1 MLRLHQRPLFE
12 PPAKIH
18 LDVVSSHIRELNSFE
33 SLSQMLQCPLVDR
46 VSLFRA
52 KRRLGKVLQVK
63 VRPFSKLQVLPAT
76 QRGQRVI
83 VSGLQTLSE
92 AHLRFAPVFGK
103 SRFPSANTVL
113 IAVPHP
119 QDLRPAAFIQAPIM
133 LHWSCQF
140 STSCLNCARKDSNSD
155 FKKRMWQVLHEV
167 FAL

>member
-76 QRGQRVI
+76 QRGQRVV

-92 AHLRFAPVFGK
+92 AFLRFAPVFSKGRLPA
-103 SRFPSANTVL
+103 SLTVL
-113 IAVPHP
+113 VPVTHP
-119 QDLRPAAFIQAPIM
+119 PDSRPFAFIQAPIM
-133 LHWSCQF
+133 LTRSCHSQ
-140 STSCLNCARKDSNSD
+140 SP
-155 FKKRMWQVLHEV
+155 V
-167 FAL
+167 